1 MQKKACGICAVK
13 GGVGKTLITLNIANQ
28 LSKLGSVALIDCD
41 VDNSNFQ
48 QFTGINRRIEITKN
62 HQFKP
67 YDWNGIQVF
76 SMSLLVGGEK
86 SVSMPGDRYV
96 QIIDDVIERSLW
108 DADFF
113 LFDLPGEA
121 SNIFRSVMELTAE
134 YSIGNIVVCQPAMV
148 QSTKKTLNLH
158 RYLEIPVLGVIENM
172 SYLQAG
178 AIKYYPFGKSTV
190 DEVVSEFQVPVLGKI
205 PLSLKIAEN
214 IKQGKPFFEE
224 KEALEPIELACQR
237 ISSAKI
243 QRPGFLTRIKEK
255 VTKTLKA
262 EVEKIMV
269 GILVS
274 LNKNFDVEGLRMSTG
289 FTEQHPFLFVIT
301 DESGTKEITR
311 VALRATKDGIKV
323 LEDPEDLDFQIA
335 TDFTTLARMIFGKAK
350 RGDSLVDFNAMDAFL
365 NGDLKAFGI
374 GYSPRAIRVFREIFG
389 NDEIMKPIRE
399 RYSGIL
405 ERWL

>member
-1 MQKKACGICAVK
+1 MTKKACGICAVK
-13 GGVGKTLITLNIANQ
+13 GGVGKTLVALNIAKEI
-28 LSKLGSVALIDCD
+28 SKHGATALIDCD
-41 VDNSNFQ
+41 LDNSNFSQ
-48 QFTGINRRIEITKN
+48 ISGVTRRIEITKT

-96 QIIDDVIERSLW
+96 QIIDDVIERTMW
-108 DADFF
+108 DADFYI
-113 LFDLPGEA
+113 FDLPGEA

-134 YSIGNIVVCQPAMV
+134 YSVGNIVVCQPSMV
-148 QSTKKTLNLH
+148 HSTKKTLNLH
-158 RYLEIPVLGVIENM
+158 KYLEIPVLGVIENM
-172 SYLQAG
+172 SFFKAG
-178 AIKYYPFGKSTV
+178 AVKYYPFGKSTV
-190 DEVVSEFQVPVLGKI
+190 DAIAEEFQVPVLGKI
-205 PLSLKIAEN
+205 PLSREIAEG
-214 IKQGKPFFEE
+214 ISEGKPFFKGES
-224 KEALEPIELACQR
+224 LEPIKTACEK
-237 ISSAKI
+237 ILTAKI
-243 QRPGFLTRIKEK
+243 QRPGFLTRIKER
-255 VTKTLKA
+255 VTKALKT

-323 LEDPEDLDFQIA
+323 LEDPENLDFQIA

-350 RGDSLVDFNAMDAFL
+350 RGDEIVDFSPVDAWL
-365 NGDLKAFGI
+365 NGDLKAFGY
-374 GYSPRAIRVFREIFG
+374 GYAPRAVRMMREVFE
-389 NDEIMKPIRE
+389 NEEIMRSIRE
-399 RYSGIL
+399 QFSGIL
-405 ERWL
+405 ERWI